1 MVTDNPILTAINQ
14 GHYQRSVRTG
24 VMGEQTTLM
33 CRACNEPMPCTAL
46 REARQLHAR
55 TCRWR

>member
-55 TCRWR
+55 ACR